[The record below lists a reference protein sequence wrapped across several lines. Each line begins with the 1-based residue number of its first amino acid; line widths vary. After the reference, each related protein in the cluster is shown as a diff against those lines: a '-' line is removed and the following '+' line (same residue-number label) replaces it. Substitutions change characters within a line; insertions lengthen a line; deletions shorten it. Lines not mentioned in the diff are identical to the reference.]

1 GPTGPTGVPGPTAIA
16 ILSSNMTQTVANNA
30 PVNFNLRSSTGI
42 ITDATSAT
50 IVIPGVY
57 YITWHVALGNDNAG
71 SAQFA
76 ITRNN
81 SNAQAMATN
90 QANDQLSGSVVLNLE
105 EFDVI
110 RLINTS
116 GVSKTLSVIVAG
128 ANGISAR
135 LTIARIL

>member
-1 GPTGPTGVPGPTAIA
+1 
-16 ILSSNMTQTVANNA
+16 MTQTVANNA

-81 SNAQAMATN
+81 GNAQAMATN
-90 QANDQLSGSVVLNLE
+90 QANDQLSGSVVLSLD

-116 GVSKTLSVIVAG
+116 GVSKSLSVIVAG

>member
-1 GPTGPTGVPGPTAIA
+1 
-16 ILSSNMTQTVANNA
+16 MTQTVNNNA
-30 PVNFNLRSSTGI
+30 PVNFNIRSSTGI
-42 ITDATSAT
+42 TTDATSVT
-50 IVIPGVY
+50 IETQGIY
-57 YITWHVALGNDNAG
+57 YITWHVALGDANTG

-90 QANDQLSGSVVLNLE
+90 QFNDQLSGSVVLSLQ

-116 GVSKTLSVIVAG
+116 GVSKILSVTGV
-128 ANGISAR
+128 NRISAR